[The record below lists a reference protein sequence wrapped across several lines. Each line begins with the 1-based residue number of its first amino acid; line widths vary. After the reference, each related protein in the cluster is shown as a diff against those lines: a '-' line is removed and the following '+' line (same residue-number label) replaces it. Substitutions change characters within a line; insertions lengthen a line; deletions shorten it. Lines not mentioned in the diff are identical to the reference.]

1 MPQRGIRPTLSR
13 ALVPNPHL
21 HLTLTPRTSW
31 PPERLRA
38 RTWQALVSFLC
49 LIETRRTGLPA
60 MPALIRPVD
69 ELGFP
74 IPAKFD
80 DPPAGA
86 GEPRRTGHQ
95 SFNDSAAG
103 GGSSS
108 SSSPCCS
115 SAGRLLI
122 SGEAWSRT
130 FRSIGPSATWTDAI
144 CIGRSITLTRRS
156 LGSPTQSEGRRG
168 LFNGEP
174 NCTPNSTSST
184 AQ

>member
-1 MPQRGIRPTLSR
+1 
-13 ALVPNPHL
+13 
-21 HLTLTPRTSW
+21 
-31 PPERLRA
+31 
-38 RTWQALVSFLC
+38 
-49 LIETRRTGLPA
+49 

-86 GEPRRTGHQ
+86 GEPRAPGHQ

-115 SAGRLLI
+115 SGGSSLI
-122 SGEAWSRT
+122 SAEGWLRT
-130 FRSIGPSATWTDAI
+130 FKFIELSAIGYGAMS
-144 CIGRSITLTRRS
+144 IGRSITSIKQSPGNRMLHAGLTS
-156 LGSPTQSEGRRG
+156 LLTIEPRCISDSIISTGR
-168 LFNGEP
+168 
-174 NCTPNSTSST
+174 
-184 AQ
+184 